1 MISNYNEYLISQEFA
16 KKFGESLDEF
26 LTMSFGLDETEL
38 KKKL

>member
-1 MISNYNEYLISQEFA
+1 MISNHHEYLISQDLA

-26 LTMSFGLDETEL
+26 LKKSFGLEETEL